1 MVSGWRVLATAETTG
16 VTLKNDVCPTWFD
29 RLRNRS
35 ALTPTISQAIFLST
49 LERLL
54 CVVVWSARL
63 VRWLRSMIICWGF
76 RARIWGFNVK
86 FRMAKENVALFDIR
100 SETTIP
106 TMSNMKLKFN
116 RIESNRIYDNHLLLH
131 PLNLKMV
138 WLMKSKR
145 RWRHLIAYL

>member
-1 MVSGWRVLATAETTG
+1 M
-16 VTLKNDVCPTWFD
+16 KNDVCTTWFD

-76 RARIWGFNVK
+76 RTRIGGINVLE
-86 FRMAKENVALFDIR
+86 FRMVKENVALFDIR
-100 SETTIP
+100 SETTIL
-106 TMSNMKLKFN
+106 TNSNIKLKFN
-116 RIESNRIYDNHLLLH
+116 
-131 PLNLKMV
+131 
-138 WLMKSKR
+138 
-145 RWRHLIAYL
+145 